1 MIQMGTI
8 LHVADNTGV
17 RKAQCIKVLGG
28 SKKMTAYIGDTIVVS
43 IKDADASSKIKE
55 GEVRHAI
62 IVRTKKEKR
71 RKNGIVIKFF
81 DNSIVLVDKD
91 NEILGTRV
99 FGVIPREIRNTN
111 MKIISLAQ
119 EVS

>member
-8 LHVADNTGV
+8 LKVTDNTGV
-17 RKAQCIKVLGG
+17 KKVQCIKVLGG
-28 SKKMTAYIGDTIVVS
+28 SKKWLAGIGDRIVVS
-43 IKDADASSKIKE
+43 IKDADSSSKIKE
-55 GEVRHAI
+55 GEVKNAV
-62 IVRTKKEKR
+62 IVRTRKETR
-71 RKNGIVIKFF
+71 RKNGFVIKFS
-81 DNSIVLVDKD
+81 DNAVVLLDKD

-99 FGVIPREIRNTN
+99 FGVIPREIREIN